1 MSQVHVFDHPLIS
14 DKLSRMRRK
23 ETSSMDFRRQLTE
36 ISTLMGYEVF
46 RDLKTKMVEVET
58 PICTAE
64 FPMLEDMP
72 ITIVPILRAGLGL
85 VEGLQSLLP
94 PARVGHIGMYRDEE
108 TKQPV
113 EYYYKMPVGIE
124 KGMVI
129 VVDPM
134 LATGGSAV
142 DAISALK
149 ARGCS
154 NIRLMNLVAA
164 PQGVEAVQKAH
175 PDVDIYVAAVD
186 ECLNDDAYI
195 VPGLGD
201 AGDRIFGTK

>member
-94 PARVGHIGMYRDEE
+94 TARVPHIGMYRDEE